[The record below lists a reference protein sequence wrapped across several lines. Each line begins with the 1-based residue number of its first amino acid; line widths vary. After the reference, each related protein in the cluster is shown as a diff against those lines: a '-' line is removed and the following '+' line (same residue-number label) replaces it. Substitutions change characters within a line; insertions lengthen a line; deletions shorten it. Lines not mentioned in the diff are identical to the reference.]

1 MFKAG
6 NRVTE
11 VNHSLSNR
19 IQDPKLAEFVSGYA
33 YGSEKKL
40 IGSTLK
46 VIGDFTMEID
56 KGNGVETTDL
66 YFVQNMDSKYN
77 EVYAIKAE
85 ALVELDTPLT
95 IAEMEKL
102 TGITS
107 LMIDEG
113 EGEDTI
119 IFPTIESLNGKICQ
133 MVNGSFYFITDGKVV
148 GRQIKRPLS
157 DYDEKLCSS
166 YNASLDIDKV
176 YTVTE
181 SIQLVSLTPDA
192 EAIEWKR
199 PVIKTLDEISG
210 IVGYKV
216 TVKKE
221 N

>member
-56 KGNGVETTDL
+56 KGDGVETTNL

-77 EVYAIKAE
+77 EIYAIKAE

>member
-1 MFKAG
+1 
-6 NRVTE
+6 
-11 VNHSLSNR
+11 
-19 IQDPKLAEFVSGYA
+19 
-33 YGSEKKL
+33 
-40 IGSTLK
+40 
-46 VIGDFTMEID
+46 
-56 KGNGVETTDL
+56 
-66 YFVQNMDSKYN
+66 
-77 EVYAIKAE
+77 
-85 ALVELDTPLT
+85 
-95 IAEMEKL
+95 
-102 TGITS
+102 
-107 LMIDEG
+107 MIDEG